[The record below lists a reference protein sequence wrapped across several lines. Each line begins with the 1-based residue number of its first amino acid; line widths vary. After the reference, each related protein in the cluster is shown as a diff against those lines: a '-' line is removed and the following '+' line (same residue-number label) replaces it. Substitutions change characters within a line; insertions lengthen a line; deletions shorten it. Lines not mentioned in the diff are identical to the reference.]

1 MEISFFI
8 LRNNDPNDNNKITNN
23 NGNNEYTGDINLHGH
38 WLIVWRKKKSIYKP
52 QSKDNY
58 DNLIQDLKRQVQ
70 MHNVMAP
77 QKDNSMASTYEQNKC
92 VYTQDLEKKLRRKD
106 TQPPTT
112 TR

>member
-1 MEISFFI
+1 
-8 LRNNDPNDNNKITNN
+8 
-23 NGNNEYTGDINLHGH
+23 
-38 WLIVWRKKKSIYKP
+38 
-52 QSKDNY
+52 
-58 DNLIQDLKRQVQ
+58 